1 MEFDSKR
8 DFALLP
14 SCWGFSFALGH
25 GVSFFLVISNILLN
39 GSIRILQSLRPPWVM
54 QAGMGRGSLLL
65 QGLGPARGSHR
76 EGPGALQKQ
85 PSVSSGHPQLTCQ
98 PKARGPGGP
107 VEQVTICLSPHSP
120 LQGPHKHTHTHIP
133 ILTSI
138 RKNSSHPPKT
148 LLMDP
153 VGKQD
158 CPKSAP
164 HLSLPAKSLSS
175 GKRGQCWCLSHRLGL
190 EKEEGLSFPGHLS
203 EPSFLCPILRAPMSI
218 TMAPIFSPAAS
229 SGLEALSQ
237 FSALICEIQ
246 TGKRPLTSPCC
257 GKRVLVF
264 PHMTP

>member
-1 MEFDSKR
+1 MVAYIYSSRWGLHGSCRQAWGEVHCCFKAWAQPGAAIGR
-8 DFALLP
+8 ALELYRNSP
-14 SCWGFSFALGH
+14 
-25 GVSFFLVISNILLN
+25 
-39 GSIRILQSLRPPWVM
+39 QSL
-54 QAGMGRGSLLL
+54 
-65 QGLGPARGSHR
+65 LGT
-76 EGPGALQKQ
+76 
-85 PSVSSGHPQLTCQ
+85 PQLTCQ

-264 PHMTP
+264 PHMTPWSQGL